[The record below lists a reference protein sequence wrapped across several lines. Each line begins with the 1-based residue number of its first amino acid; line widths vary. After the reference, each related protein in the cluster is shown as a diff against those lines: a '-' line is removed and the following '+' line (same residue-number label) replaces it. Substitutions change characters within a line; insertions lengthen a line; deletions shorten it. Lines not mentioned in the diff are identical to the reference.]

1 MKKIILVITV
11 ATISALTARAQEGAD
26 KTAKFSAGVEAG
38 FPVGT
43 VGIGSLYSFAIGGS
57 LEGEY
62 YLSPD
67 FGVTLKAGYIHYL
80 IKGGGPGD
88 GFVPV
93 LAGFRYHFTSQVY
106 LAGQLGISF
115 STISRGGSGFTYSPG
130 IGLQLSKHADVLGRY
145 EATYNSGLNIGNL
158 GVRLAYDF

>member
-1 MKKIILVITV
+1 MKKVILVVTV
-11 ATISALTARAQEGAD
+11 TISVLATKAQEGVD
-26 KTAKFSAGVEAG
+26 KKAKLSAGVEAG
-38 FPVGT
+38 FPAGT

-67 FGVTLKAGYIHYL
+67 FGVTLRAGYIHYL

-106 LAGQLGISF
+106 LAGQLGIAF
-115 STISRGGSGFTYSPG
+115 STISRGGSGFAYSPG
-130 IGLQLSKHADVLGRY
+130 IGLQLSKHADVLVRY
-145 EATYNSGLNIGNL
+145 EATYNSGLTIGNI